1 MTHLHFD
8 SLKGFKLTKMEKR
21 GDRQDGQ
28 LGVYI
33 PAEIRRRIK
42 AKRFKLRLVED
53 GILLEPIDDID
64 IYYGKFGPANVE
76 EIERASEDAAQ
87 VTLTSTSLFSTAHPQ
102 FGEGSRELLKRCQ
115 VRLASLRL
123 ET

>member
-1 MTHLHFD
+1 VEIVEID
-8 SLKGFKLTKMEKR
+8 SSGR
-21 GDRQDGQ
+21 I
-28 LGVYI
+28 YI

-76 EIERASEDAAQ
+76 EIERALEDAAQ
-87 VTLTSTSLFSTAHPQ
+87 VD
-102 FGEGSRELLKRCQ
+102 
-115 VRLASLRL
+115 LR
-123 ET
+123 

>member
-1 MTHLHFD
+1 MDNSGRT
-8 SLKGFKLTKMEKR
+8 
-21 GDRQDGQ
+21 
-28 LGVYI
+28 YI

-76 EIERASEDAAQ
+76 EIERALEDAAQ
-87 VTLTSTSLFSTAHPQ
+87 V
-102 FGEGSRELLKRCQ
+102 
-115 VRLASLRL
+115 
-123 ET
+123 